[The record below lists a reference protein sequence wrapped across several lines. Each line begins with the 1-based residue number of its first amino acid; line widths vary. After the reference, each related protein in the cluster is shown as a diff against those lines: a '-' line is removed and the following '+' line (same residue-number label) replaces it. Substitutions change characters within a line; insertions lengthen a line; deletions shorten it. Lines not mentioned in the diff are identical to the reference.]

1 MINASISIF
10 IAIRR
15 GHIFALVAVVLLA
28 KKFDLNMIMVFLTEI
43 YGSNRIKV

>member
-15 GHIFALVAVVLLA
+15 GHILALLAVLLLA
-28 KKFDLNMIMVFLTEI
+28 KKFDLNNYANGFPYRDLW
-43 YGSNRIKV
+43 Y